1 MRLKLWAA
9 FAASTIALTSFLAT
23 PAGAEGRFDDDK
35 SAKGDKKSASK
46 ADGKAKDD
54 KAKAG
59 AKRFAL
65 SPEGLKWNLGIEG
78 IAKLYDKVFD
88 DEYLPLY
95 KKAAPG
101 PETEALDAELKQRK
115 AELRRSKVEFG
126 DTPTGVDQTALK
138 GEYSYANGESMGRL
152 TLRSGT
158 ERYFFFFGDK
168 LWKVYDEHKLKKG
181 TPLGETYEGAV
192 KVLAGKFGGAPKK
205 VPANADK
212 GQMFDESVWT
222 TPDMVIRAIDRGNI
236 IAVIYADR
244 DVQESL
250 AQRRKN
256 KPKDEMAMDKD
267 VMAALKKS
275 EPPPDAKKKTDSK
288 EAKKKK

>member
-9 FAASTIALTSFLAT
+9 FAASSIALSAFVAA
-23 PAGAEGRFDDDK
+23 PSAHAEKRFGGDSEKDEK
-35 SAKGDKKSASK
+35 KDKKAP
-46 ADGKAKDD
+46 AEKAKP
-54 KAKAG
+54 G

-65 SPEGLKWNLGIEG
+65 SPEGLKFGAGMES
-78 IAKLYDKVFD
+78 IARLYDKIFD
-88 DEYLPLY
+88 EEYLPLY

-115 AELRRSKVEFG
+115 AEVRRSKLDFG

-181 TPLGETYEGAV
+181 SPLGETYEGAV
-192 KVLAGKFGGAPKK
+192 KVLATKFGLAPKK
-205 VPANADK
+205 APASPEK
-212 GQMFDESVWT
+212 GQSFDESVWT
-222 TPDMVIRAIDRGNI
+222 TPDMIIRAIDRGNV
-236 IAVIYADR
+236 IAVVYADR
-244 DVQESL
+244 ETQEDL
-250 AQRRKN
+250 PKRRRN
-256 KPKDEMAMDKD
+256 KPKNDSAMDPD
-267 VMAALKKS
+267 VANALKKS
-275 EPPPDAKKKTDSK
+275 EAAPDPKKDEKSKKAKK
-288 EAKKKK
+288 

>member
-9 FAASTIALTSFLAT
+9 FAASTIALTSSFTT
-23 PAGAEGRFDDDK
+23 PATAEGRFGDDKPAKGEKKDAKGDKSDK
-35 SAKGDKKSASK
+35 SAKP
-46 ADGKAKDD
+46 
-54 KAKAG
+54 G
-59 AKRFAL
+59 AKKFAL
-65 SPEGLKWNLGIEG
+65 SPEGLKWGLGIEG

-115 AELRRSKVEFG
+115 AELRRSKLEFG
-126 DTPTGVDQTALK
+126 DTPTGVDQTSLK

-158 ERYFFFFGDK
+158 ERYFFFFNDK

-181 TPLGETYEGAV
+181 TPLGDTYEGAV

-205 VPANADK
+205 VPPSEK
-212 GQMFDESVWT
+212 TGQLFEESVWT

-236 IAVIYADR
+236 IAVVYADR
-244 DVQESL
+244 SVQEDLPS
-250 AQRRKN
+250 RRKN
-256 KPKDEMAMDKD
+256 KPKDEMGMDKD
-267 VMAALKKS
+267 VAAALKKS
-275 EPPPDAKKKTDSK
+275 EPPPDPKKKPADAKKPP
-288 EAKKKK
+288 AQKK

>member
-9 FAASTIALTSFLAT
+9 VAASTIALTSFVSSH
-23 PAGAEGRFDDDK
+23 AGAEGRFDDDN
-35 SAKGDKKSASK
+35 KG
-46 ADGKAKDD
+46 KDD
-54 KAKAG
+54 KKASKSDKGEKSKAG
-59 AKRFAL
+59 PKKFAL
-65 SPEGLKWNLGIEG
+65 SPEGLRWGLGMEG

-115 AELRRSKVEFG
+115 GELRRSKVEFG

-138 GEYSYANGESMGRL
+138 TEYSYANGESMGRL

-158 ERYFFFFGDK
+158 ERYFFFFNDK

-181 TPLGETYEGAV
+181 TPLGDTYEGAV

-205 VPANADK
+205 LPANDK
-212 GQMFDESVWT
+212 GQMFDENVWT
-222 TPDMVIRAIDRGNI
+222 TPDMVIRAIDRGNV
-236 IAVIYADR
+236 IAVVYADR
-244 DVQESL
+244 EVQEDL
-250 AQRRKN
+250 PKRRRN
-256 KPKDEMAMDKD
+256 KPKDDMAMDKD
-267 VMAALKKS
+267 VAAALKKN
-275 EPPPDAKKKTDSK
+275 EPPPDPKKKAADEKKKT
-288 EAKKKK
+288 KK